1 MFFWISPAFSRWGW
15 RGEKEPG
22 VRHCQVLSDFRALPG
37 LALVALRV
45 LGRSPQLITLLGAGQ
60 APQTEAN
67 LKISHLQPVT
77 QSPSVSR
84 DKVTGFV
91 DLAREVVMASQA
103 TLSTSH
109 LFPQLLCL
117 GLISDMLP
125 FSFNT
130 YAPFYLYQIWRFRA

>member
-22 VRHCQVLSDFRALPG
+22 IRHCQVLSDFRALPG

-45 LGRSPQLITLLGAGQ
+45 LGRSSQLITLLCARQ
-60 APQTEAN
+60 APQTDAN
-67 LKISHLQPVT
+67 LKMSHLQPVT

-109 LFPQLLCL
+109 FVSTIALP
-117 GLISDMLP
+117 GLN
-125 FSFNT
+125 FR
-130 YAPFYLYQIWRFRA
+130 YVPFYLYQIRRFRA